1 LTFEKDVPFI
11 KRFFSKTNRHDLE
24 RKNFCMFSYSLD
36 QLNEKA
42 YVRFVG
48 DLDIEVAELMETEI
62 IPALQTYTNIEFDFQ
77 EVPFVDS
84 TGIGLLLNLIE
95 TVKKNGL
102 DVQVKI
108 KNVQP
113 LVKDV
118 FDMLQLDKIL
128 GENVFV

>member
-1 LTFEKDVPFI
+1 MKLGRDIYRNIFNKA
-11 KRFFSKTNRHDLE
+11 NRHTLE
-24 RKNFCMFSYSLD
+24 RKNCCMFSYSLD
-36 QLNEKA
+36 QLNGKT

-62 IPALQTYTNIEFDFQ
+62 IPSLQSNTNIEFDFQ

-95 TVKKNGL
+95 TVKKSGQ

>member
-1 LTFEKDVPFI
+1 
-11 KRFFSKTNRHDLE
+11 
-24 RKNFCMFSYSLD
+24 MFSYSLD
-36 QLNEKA
+36 QLNGKT

-62 IPALQTYTNIEFDFQ
+62 IPSLQTNTNIEFDFQ

-95 TVKKNGL
+95 TVKKSGQN
-102 DVQVKI
+102 VQVKI

-118 FDMLQLDKIL
+118 FDMLQH
-128 GENVFV
+128 

>member
-1 LTFEKDVPFI
+1 
-11 KRFFSKTNRHDLE
+11 
-24 RKNFCMFSYSLD
+24 MFSYSLD
-36 QLNEKA
+36 ELNEKA

>member
-1 LTFEKDVPFI
+1 
-11 KRFFSKTNRHDLE
+11 
-24 RKNFCMFSYSLD
+24 MFSYSLD

-48 DLDIEVAELMETEI
+48 DLDIEVVELMETEI